1 MFNVNGFK
9 ATLIQNNRTT
19 TEDDYYDDQN
29 KKEVEIKVCPYNV
42 DQTVKFG
49 IYTVPEA
56 TGYFIVKANTEVKEG
71 DELIIKGHTYS
82 ILKVQDDWIWNK
94 VANIILAV
102 K

>member
-19 TEDDYYDDQN
+19 TSDDYYDDQN

-42 DQTVKFG
+42 DQAIKFG
-49 IYTVPEA
+49 INTVPEA
-56 TGYFIVKANTEVKEG
+56 TGYFITKAKTDVKEG
-71 DELIIKGHTYS
+71 DELTIAGRTYS

-94 VANIILAV
+94 VANLILAV

>member
-9 ATLIQNNRTT
+9 AVLVQNNRDTD
-19 TEDDYYDDQN
+19 EDVYYDDQD
-29 KKEVEIKVCPYNV
+29 KKEINIKVCPYNV
-42 DQTVKFG
+42 DQAVKFG

-56 TGYFIVKANTEVKEG
+56 TGYFITKAGTDVREG
-71 DELIIKGHTYS
+71 DELTIANHTYS

>member
-9 ATLIQNNRTT
+9 ATLVQNNRTT
-19 TEDDYYDDQN
+19 DELDYYDDQN

-42 DQTVKFG
+42 DQSIRFG
-49 IYTVPEA
+49 EYTTPEA
-56 TGYFIVKANTEVKEG
+56 TGYFITKANVDVEEG
-71 DELIIKGHTYS
+71 DELIINGHTYS

>member
-9 ATLIQNNRTT
+9 VKLIQNNRTST
-19 TEDDYYDDQN
+19 SDDYYDDQN
-29 KKEVEIKVCPYNV
+29 KKEIEIKVCPYNV
-42 DQTVKFG
+42 DQAIKFG
-49 IYTVPEA
+49 INTVPEA
-56 TGYFIVKANTEVKEG
+56 TGYFITKANVEVLEG
-71 DELIIKGHTYS
+71 DELIIANRTYS

>member
-9 ATLIQNNRTT
+9 ATLVQNNRTT
-19 TEDDYYDDQN
+19 SSLDYYDDQD

-42 DQTVKFG
+42 DQAVKFG
-49 IYTVPEA
+49 EYTTPEA
-56 TGYFIVKANTEVKEG
+56 TGYFITKANVEVQEG
-71 DELIIKGHTYS
+71 DELIINGHTYS

>member
-9 ATLIQNNRTT
+9 AVLVQNNRDTD
-19 TEDDYYDDQN
+19 ENVYYDDQD
-29 KKEVEIKVCPYNV
+29 KKQVNIKVCPYNV

-49 IYTVPEA
+49 TYTVPEA
-56 TGYFIVKANTEVKEG
+56 TGYFICKAGIDVREG
-71 DELIIKGHTYS
+71 DELIISNHTYS

>member
-9 ATLIQNNRTT
+9 ATLVQNNRTT

-29 KKEVEIKVCPYNV
+29 KQEINIKVCPYNV
-42 DQTVKFG
+42 DQAVKFG
-49 IYTVPEA
+49 INTVPEA
-56 TGYFIVKANTEVKEG
+56 TGYFITKPNDIQEG
-71 DELIIKGHTYS
+71 DELIIAGRTYS

>member
-9 ATLIQNNRTT
+9 ATLVQNNRTT
-19 TEDDYYDDQN
+19 TNDDYYDDQN
-29 KKEVEIKVCPYNV
+29 KKEVDIKVCPYNV
-42 DQTVKFG
+42 DQAINFG
-49 IYTVPEA
+49 EYTTPEA
-56 TGYFIVKANTEVKEG
+56 TGYFITKPNVDIQEG
-71 DELIIKGHTYS
+71 DELIISGHTYS